1 MAAAALAILLARF
14 ATGTDLA
21 ARYPLIATGLFVW
34 IASDALMLSLV
45 ARSPDRKPSPSAVIG
60 ALAAAALVV
69 LLSAARPVRETLA
82 AMPLLTGALLLLVA
96 VQAGWI
102 VAKVVSGFR
111 NAREQRIEAAFA
123 AVLPAPLLRFAQSE
137 IALLRCLFAPPRA
150 QPWIPQGASGFA
162 CHSQTA
168 PMLWVLLVLQAIEL
182 SVTHLL
188 ISHWSERAAIVL
200 SLLTAVGIVY
210 LVGFIRSLRLLP
222 ILLTAEGLHIR
233 TGLLMQ
239 RFVRYE
245 DIAEVAAFPPSEAVN
260 AADTLNMA
268 VLAWP
273 NMIVRLRQPLP
284 RRRHLRA
291 RPPLAAIAFRP
302 DRPDEFLVALRAR
315 LPD

>member
-1 MAAAALAILLARF
+1 MVAATLAILLARL

-34 IASDALMLSLV
+34 IAADALMLSLI
-45 ARSPDRKPSPSAVIG
+45 ARSPDRKPSAPA

-69 LLSAARPVRETLA
+69 LLSAAPPVRETLA
-82 AMPLLTGALLLLVA
+82 AMPFLKGALLFLVA
-96 VQAGWI
+96 VQAGWL
-102 VAKVVSGFR
+102 VARFVMEFR
-111 NAREQRIEAAFA
+111 MAREQRIETAFA
-123 AVLPAPLLRFAQSE
+123 AVLPAPLLRFAQAE
-137 IALLRCLFAPPRA
+137 IALLHCLFAPPSA
-150 QPWIPQGASGFA
+150 QPCIPPGASGFA

-168 PMLWVLLVLQAIEL
+168 PMLWVLLGLQAIEL

-210 LVGFIRSLRLLP
+210 LIGFIRSLRLHP
-222 ILLTAEGLHIR
+222 ILLNAEGLHIR
-233 TGLLMQ
+233 TGLMLQ
-239 RFVRYE
+239 RLVPYD
-245 DIAEVAAFPPSEAVN
+245 DIIEVAAFPDSEAVK

-284 RRRHLRA
+284 RKRHLPA
-291 RPPLAAIAFRP
+291 RPPIAAIAFRP
-302 DRPDEFLVALRAR
+302 DRPDEFLAALRAR

>member
-1 MAAAALAILLARF
+1 MVAAALAILLARF
-14 ATGTDLA
+14 ATGTELA

-34 IASDALMLSLV
+34 IAADALMLSLV
-45 ARSPDRKPSPSAVIG
+45 ARSPDRKPSVSAVTG

-69 LLSAARPVRETLA
+69 LLCATPPVRATLA
-82 AMPLLTGALLLLVA
+82 AMPLLTVALLLMVA
-96 VQAGWI
+96 VQAGWL
-102 VAKVVSGFR
+102 VASFVAGFR
-111 NAREQRIEAAFA
+111 SARERRIEAAFA

-137 IALLRCLFAPPRA
+137 IALLQCLFAPPAA
-150 QPWIPQGASGFA
+150 QPRVPPGASGFA
-162 CHSQTA
+162 CHSQTS

-200 SLLTAVGIVY
+200 SLLTGVGIVY
-210 LVGFIRSLRLLP
+210 LIGFIRSLRLHP

-233 TGLLMQ
+233 TGLLLQ

-245 DIAEVAAFPPSEAVN
+245 DLAEVAAFPASEAVK

-273 NMIVRLRQPLP
+273 NMIVRLRQPLHRP
-284 RRRHLRA
+284 RLLRP
-291 RPPLAAIAFRP
+291 RPPIAAIAFRP
-302 DRPDEFLVALRAR
+302 DRPDEFLAALRPR
-315 LPD
+315 LPN